1 MDTIRILG
9 VRITP
14 EVTDILGVQDILT
27 RYGCVIKTRLGL
39 HESDEEGNSRGG
51 LLLVELAG
59 DDQELDH
66 FEQALRGIDKL
77 VVGRM
82 DFPA

>member
-1 MDTIRILG
+1 METIRILG

-14 EVTDILGVQDILT
+14 EVKDITGVQEILT

-39 HESDEEGNSRGG
+39 HEADEDGRSRGG
-51 LLLVELAG
+51 LLLVELTGEA
-59 DDQELDH
+59 QEMDH
-66 FEQALRGIDKL
+66 FEKALRGIEHL